1 VPILKL
7 PPVRFEKIN
16 KRKFLIQEAD
26 SMEKQTLIERNHPLR
41 ELFRKALD
49 FGLTHSPCETEGVAE
64 YIEEQILCEFIHSEN
79 LYRIRDA
86 AGDRLEDIAEMLAEG
101 NVLLNAE
108 SFEREFQVHKHIN
121 VLLNAESF
129 EREFQVHKHIG
140 DYTLFMLSMFPA
152 ALASRKGKEFVLG
165 QIVIPGASLSDHYIL
180 QGQRSYRIAS
190 EFRYRTLFQDLASN
204 FELYKNV
211 LELVRIYL
219 DTARDVDFLRAKDII
234 SGTA

>member
-7 PPVRFEKIN
+7 PAVRFEKIN
-16 KRKFLIQEAD
+16 KRKFLSQEAD

-64 YIEEQILCEFIHSEN
+64 YIEEQILCEFIHSDN

-86 AGDRLEDIAEMLAEG
+86 TGDRLEDIAEMLAEG
-101 NVLLNAE
+101 
-108 SFEREFQVHKHIN
+108 N

-152 ALASRKGKEFVLG
+152 ALASRKRKF
-165 QIVIPGASLSDHYIL
+165 IRSLHS
-180 QGQRSYRIAS
+180 
-190 EFRYRTLFQDLASN
+190 
-204 FELYKNV
+204 
-211 LELVRIYL
+211 
-219 DTARDVDFLRAKDII
+219 
-234 SGTA
+234 SGTEVLQNSLRVQIQDSLPGSGF

>member
-108 SFEREFQVHKHIN
+108 SFEREFQVHKHI
-121 VLLNAESF
+121 
-129 EREFQVHKHIG
+129 G

-211 LELVRIYL
+211 LQLVRIYL
-219 DTARDVDFLRAKDII
+219 DTARDDDFLRAKEII

>member
-1 VPILKL
+1 
-7 PPVRFEKIN
+7 
-16 KRKFLIQEAD
+16 
-26 SMEKQTLIERNHPLR
+26 MEKQTLIERNHPIR
-41 ELFRKALD
+41 ALFRKAID
-49 FGLTHSPCETEGVAE
+49 FGLTLSPCETEGVAE
-64 YIEEQILCEFIHSEN
+64 YIEEQILCEFIHSDN
-79 LYRIRDA
+79 LYKIRDA
-86 AGDRLEDIAEMLAEG
+86 AGARLEDIAEILAEG
-101 NVLLNAE
+101 
-108 SFEREFQVHKHIN
+108 N

-152 ALASRKGKEFVLG
+152 ALASRKGKEFILG

-190 EFRYRTLFQDLASN
+190 EFRYRKLFQDLASN

-219 DTARDVDFLRAKDII
+219 DSARDDEFIRAKEII

>member
-7 PPVRFEKIN
+7 PAVRFEKIN
-16 KRKFLIQEAD
+16 KRKFLSQEAD

-101 NVLLNAE
+101 
-108 SFEREFQVHKHIN
+108 N

-219 DTARDVDFLRAKDII
+219 DTARDVDFLRAKEII